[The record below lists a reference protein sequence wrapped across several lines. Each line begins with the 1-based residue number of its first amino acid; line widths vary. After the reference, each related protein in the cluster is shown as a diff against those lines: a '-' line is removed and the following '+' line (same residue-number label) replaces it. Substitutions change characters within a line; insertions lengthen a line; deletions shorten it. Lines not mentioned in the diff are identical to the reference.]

1 MTDVPDPTPDSAT
14 DSDSPRVAVVG
25 GGAVGVTAAYDLAR
39 RGAEVVVYEK
49 DEIGGG
55 STGRAAGVL
64 YDAFAAPED
73 ARVGDRAIERF
84 REFSGEGD
92 FEFRETPYVWFAR
105 EGDDRRAAAI
115 REQVPR
121 MRDAGRDVSFADPA
135 DLRERF
141 PAVEWS
147 DVDVAAVAENA
158 GRTDPGTY
166 ADLLA
171 EKARAEGAEVRT
183 GVEAR
188 LDADAL
194 AVETGDGESEPFD
207 AIVVAAGAHTKRVLA
222 VAGIPV
228 PLKPYRVQALT
239 VGFDAE
245 RRADL
250 PMCYDATGGYYLR
263 PHSEGL
269 LAGDGTEEVESDPDD
284 WAREADREFCE
295 VTRERLA
302 HRVGDFGAVREAWAG
317 LCVAT
322 PDRDPLLGELREGL
336 FVAAGWQ
343 GHGFMRAPAL
353 GEATAEAVLGDN
365 PLPEFDPTRFD
376 GDEEF
381 PVVEGMAIE

>member
-1 MTDVPDPTPDSAT
+1 MSA
-14 DSDSPRVAVVG
+14 DERERRVAVIG

-39 RGAEVVVYEK
+39 RGEEVVVYEK
-49 DEIGGG
+49 DAIAGG

-92 FEFRETPYVWFAR
+92 FEFRETPYVWFAH
-105 EGDDRRAAAI
+105 EGDERRAQAI

-121 MRDAGRDVSFADPA
+121 MREAGRDVALAAPD

-141 PAVEWS
+141 PAADWS
-147 DVDVAAVAENA
+147 DVGVAAVAENA
-158 GRTDPGTY
+158 GHTDPASYAALLARKAEDAGAELRTDT
-166 ADLLA
+166 
-171 EKARAEGAEVRT
+171 EV
-183 GVEAR
+183 R
-188 LDADAL
+188 LDADDL
-194 AVETGDGESEPFD
+194 RVRPVGDEGEGGDDASGTGESFD
-207 AIVVAAGAHTKRVLA
+207 AILVAAGAHTKRLLA

-228 PLKPYRVQALT
+228 SLKPYRVQALT
-239 VGFDAE
+239 AGFDAE
-245 RRADL
+245 RREDL
-250 PMCYDATGGYYLR
+250 PMCYDATAGYYLR
-263 PHSEGL
+263 PHPQGL

-284 WAREADREFCE
+284 WTREADREFCE
-295 VTRERLA
+295 MTCERLGR
-302 HRVGDFGAVREAWAG
+302 RVGEFGAVREAWAG

-336 FVAAGWQ
+336 YVAAGWQ

-353 GEATAEAVLGDN
+353 GEAVAEAIVGEN
-365 PLPEFDPTRFD
+365 PVPEFEPTRFD

-381 PVVEGMAIE
+381 EVVEGMTVE

>member
-1 MTDVPDPTPDSAT
+1 MKTAII
-14 DSDSPRVAVVG
+14 G

-39 RGAEVVVYEK
+39 QGAEVVLYER
-49 DEIGGG
+49 DEIAGG

-73 ARVGDRAIERF
+73 ARVGDRAMARF

-92 FEFRETPYVWFAR
+92 FEFHETPYVWFAR
-105 EGDDRRAAAI
+105 EGDEKRAAAI

-121 MRDAGRDVSFADPA
+121 MADAGRDVSLADS
-135 DLRERF
+135 DELEERF
-141 PAVEWS
+141 PAVNWR
-147 DVDVAAVAENA
+147 DVGVAAVAENA
-158 GRTDPGTY
+158 GHTNPASY

-171 EKARAEGAEVRT
+171 EKAREEGAEIRT

-188 LDADAL
+188 LDAEAL
-194 AVETGDGESEPFD
+194 AVEGVGGASSESFD
-207 AIVVAAGAHTKRVLA
+207 AILVAAGAHTKRLLA

-228 PLKPYRVQALT
+228 SLKPYRVQALT
-239 VGFDAE
+239 AGFADE

-250 PMCYDATGGYYLR
+250 PMGYDATGGYYFR
-263 PHSEGL
+263 PHPEGL

-284 WAREADREFCE
+284 WTREADREFRE
-295 VTRERLA
+295 ITRERLG
-302 HRVGDFGAVREAWAG
+302 HRLGEFGATREAWAG

-322 PDRDPLLGELREGL
+322 PDRDPLLGELRDGL

-343 GHGFMRAPAL
+343 GHGFMRTPAL
-353 GEATAEAVLGDN
+353 GEAAAEAILGEN

-381 PVVEGMAIE
+381 PIVEGMAVE